1 MLLLGHRQHEAPL
14 MCSKVR
20 LLLLLL
26 LLLLDLLLLGSRVR
40 VAGRRLGATA
50 AAGLPSGVDEAL
62 QKLQECPW
70 LSSC

>member
-1 MLLLGHRQHEAPL
+1 

-26 LLLLDLLLLGSRVR
+26 GLLLLGSRLG
-40 VAGRRLGATA
+40 VAGWGLCATA

-62 QKLQECPW
+62 QQCRCPV
-70 LSSC
+70 